1 MTYKN
6 FLSKIPMLVF
16 AFAITTFAFHA
27 SAEYY
32 KPGTNPNATTSPKT
46 LRGEIKDKRQEVR
59 AEVEQKKGEIKTNL
73 EQEREKIKSERIQ
86 FVNKQVGNLVEQMT
100 KRFNAAVERLTKI
113 ADRIDSRIAKI
124 KATGKDTSGAEASV
138 ADARAKINQAK
149 TDIAKIPDLVNEG
162 IATTTPKERFS
173 GLRTLAD
180 TIRKEL
186 EGAQSSLTKAL
197 KTLRGLSPEHNA
209 TTTPPTASS
218 TSN

>member
-6 FLSKIPMLVF
+6 FLSKIPALVF
-16 AFAITTFAFHA
+16 AFTITVFGLHA
-27 SAEYY
+27 SAEER
-32 KPGTNPNATTSPKT
+32 PFINPNATGTPKT
-46 LRGEIKDKRQEVR
+46 IRAEIKDKRVEVR
-59 AEVEQKKGEIKTNL
+59 GELEQKKAEAKANL
-73 EQEREKIKSERIQ
+73 EQEREKMKSERVQ

-124 KATGKDTSGAEASV
+124 KTAGKDTSGAEASV
-138 ADARAKINQAK
+138 ADARAKIAQAK
-149 TDIAKIPDLVNEG
+149 LDIAKIPDLVNAG

-197 KTLRGLSPEHNA
+197 KTLKGLSPEHDNA
-209 TTTPPTASS
+209 TSTPPTASS